1 MQMYAKNVFIF
12 TISNLVEIRKNKI
25 CVQYKIMHS
34 RIEYIL
40 KNILHKIDRGSNL
53 DKVKI

>member
-1 MQMYAKNVFIF
+1 
-12 TISNLVEIRKNKI
+12 
-25 CVQYKIMHS
+25 MHS

-53 DKVKI
+53 DKVKNIIIL